1 MHPSSDVR
9 PPGGLPTIGIGA
21 YAFIAALVAILVAAP
36 SLSNGFAW
44 DDVQDVS
51 ENESVQ
57 SLGRGLSLLATPY
70 RIAVP
75 PPRSPYRPVTT
86 VSFALNWW
94 MAAGSPVP
102 FHVTN
107 VLLHGAVTGLVV
119 LLLAGLGAAG
129 SLAFLGGVVFAVHPV
144 HVEAVANIVGRSELL
159 MAFFTLS
166 ALLVFLQSEWKAAVR
181 ITLVCG
187 LYALALASKES
198 GVATPAFI
206 GMLVLWP
213 RPFEPGARGGD
224 RNDCDRP
231 RYERLFREW
240 PLFIGMGVVLG
251 AYLFLRYSVLGTL
264 LHSDSATYISG
275 LSTPLRLTTAIA
287 NFGEFARLLLVPM
300 DLSVHYG
307 PAVLLP
313 AGATSVR
320 FLIGGLLGLVMIGA
334 AVVARSRVP
343 WVTLSVVW
351 VAGGLLVVSNLFFP
365 IGVWVAERTLYLPSI
380 AVSISVVGLLTP
392 LWRGGDAKRR
402 NLAVGVLGT
411 VLVLGAVRSLMRAP
425 VWKDSETVAANLADE
440 HPESYRA
447 QWWLARSFADGG
459 DFPRA
464 LRWYDSAI
472 DVNPQDVLLRLGR
485 IRALLLAGEAEAAAQ
500 ALAELQPAYPDYFI
514 YLAQSDIMRD
524 RVPEAQAAVREGLE
538 RFPEEVRLLRQA
550 RQLGIAR

>member
-213 RPFEPGARGGD
+213 RPFEPGSRGGNRD
-224 RNDCDRP
+224 DCDRP

-240 PLFIGMGVVLG
+240 PLFVGMGVVLG

-411 VLVLGAVRSLMRAP
+411 VLVLGTVRSLMRAP
-425 VWKDSETVAANLADE
+425 VWKDSETVAANLAEE

-514 YLAQSDIMRD
+514 YLAQSAIMRD
-524 RVPEAQAAVREGLE
+524 RVPEARAAVREGLE